1 MQSAAESQNAPP
13 GRGADIRRGVR
24 DIVPIMAATAPFA
37 VIFGALAAQRGLTF
51 PESAALSGLV
61 YAGASQFVALEFWA
75 DPLPYWTILAS
86 VLAVNLRHILYSA
99 AFGRKIGHWPAVRRY
114 LGFAL
119 LVDPTFALAELDRS
133 PRLSAA
139 YYFGLAVPL
148 YVFWLTTTSAGYVF
162 GNLLGAPE
170 RFGLDFLVTAYFI
183 VLVVGFRK
191 RPNSAAVIA
200 ASASAAVITYLTLG
214 SPWHFATGAI
224 AGVLVAAGLAK
235 PPSPDRAPERAP
247 ESPA

>member
-1 MQSAAESQNAPP
+1 MQPAIESPHAPP
-13 GRGADIRRGVR
+13 DRRADVRRGVR
-24 DIVPIMAATAPFA
+24 DILPIMAATAPFA
-37 VIFGALAAQRGLTF
+37 VIFGALAAQRGMTF

-61 YAGASQFVALEFWA
+61 YAGASQFVALQFWS
-75 DPLPYWTILAS
+75 DPLPAWTILAS
-86 VLAVNLRHILYSA
+86 VLAVNLRHLLYSA
-99 AFGRKIGHWPAVRRY
+99 SFGRKIGHWRPAQRY

-119 LVDPTFALAELDRS
+119 LVDPTFALAEIDRS

-148 YVFWLTTTSAGYVF
+148 YLFWLTTTSAGYVF
-162 GNLLGAPE
+162 GNLVGAPE

-200 ASASAAVITYLTLG
+200 ASASVAVVTYLTLG

-224 AGVLVAAGLAK
+224 AGVLVAAVLAK
-235 PPSPDRAPERAP
+235 PTAPA
-247 ESPA
+247 SPA